1 MSDED
6 SINAVKAEIDAANKV
21 AEEIKK

>member
-6 SINAVKAEIDAANKV
+6 SINAVKAEIDAANRV
-21 AEEIKK
+21 AEEIKN